1 VLVNAPSAEAWTG
14 RNESFGGAAE
24 AGDEALRE
32 VGLAKAPGT
41 GRDSA
46 AGQRRL
52 SVASSADGAR
62 AARGGPGRVGED
74 RQFVTAL
81 ARGLEVLRAFK
92 PDDGL
97 LGNQEIA
104 ARTGLPKPTVSRLT
118 YTLTRLGYLAHVER
132 HAKYQLAPGA
142 LSIGYA
148 ALANFGIREIARPH
162 MQALAD
168 EAGAA
173 VAFGGRDRNSMIYLA
188 QCRASTAF
196 TVRLDVGSRIP
207 MATTAMGRAY
217 LAAVPGE
224 ERAEI
229 MEAIRGRF
237 GERWPEVRA
246 GVDRAVE
253 EVARHGFT
261 ISAGEWQP
269 DVYAVGAPL
278 VAADGSGVFA
288 FNCGA
293 PAYGLTR
300 ERLEKDLGPRLVALV
315 RSTEAVLN
323 GGQAAPDR
331 RGTLAG
337 GYRSAPGDDS
347 SGSDVR
353 RSPDRRFAARR

>member
-1 VLVNAPSAEAWTG
+1 VLVNAAAPLTSRPGRQWGSGRLGNKEPVTG
-14 RNESFGGAAE
+14 TLG
-24 AGDEALRE
+24 E

-41 GRDSA
+41 GRHA
-46 AGQRRL
+46 A
-52 SVASSADGAR
+52 A
-62 AARGGPGRVGED
+62 GED

-92 PDDGL
+92 PHDGV

-118 YTLTRLGYLAHVER
+118 YTLTRLGYLTHIER
-132 HAKYQLAPGA
+132 LAKYQLAPGA

-217 LAAVPGE
+217 LAVVPE
-224 ERAEI
+224 SERAEI
-229 MEAIRGRF
+229 MDAIRGRF
-237 GERWPEVRA
+237 GERWPEIRA
-246 GVDRAVE
+246 GIDRAVE

-261 ISAGEWQP
+261 ISAGEWQS

-300 ERLEKDLGPRLVALV
+300 ERLEQDLGPRLVALV
-315 RSTEAVLN
+315 RTIEAVLN
-323 GGQAAPDR
+323 GGREPAQDR
-331 RGTLAG
+331 QDSNSGGHFADAVDHIRGSEL
-337 GYRSAPGDDS
+337 
-347 SGSDVR
+347 R
-353 RSPDRRFAARR
+353 RPRDRRFAARR

>member
-1 VLVNAPSAEAWTG
+1 M
-14 RNESFGGAAE
+14 
-24 AGDEALRE
+24 
-32 VGLAKAPGT
+32 AKAPGT
-41 GRDSA
+41 GGASA
-46 AGQRRL
+46 AGDDRPF
-52 SVASSADGAR
+52 VTVPAG
-62 AARGGPGRVGED
+62 RGGPAPAASARAGDD

-81 ARGLEVLRAFK
+81 ARGLDVLRAFK

-118 YTLTRLGYLAHVER
+118 YTLTRLGYLTHVDR
-132 HAKYQLAPGA
+132 LAKYQLAPGA

-148 ALANFGIREIARPH
+148 ALANFGIREVARPH

-196 TVRLDVGSRIP
+196 TVRLEVGSRIP

-217 LAAVPGE
+217 LAAVPE
-224 ERAEI
+224 AERAEI
-229 MEAIRGRF
+229 MDAIRGRF
-237 GERWPEVRA
+237 SDRWPAVRA
-246 GVDRAVE
+246 GIEHAVE

-300 ERLEKDLGPRLVALV
+300 ERLEQDLGPRLVALV
-315 RSTEAVLN
+315 RTTEAVLN
-323 GGQAAPDR
+323 GGRQPAQDR
-331 RGTLAG
+331 ATSISGGHRGEAT
-337 GYRSAPGDDS
+337 DDS
-347 SGSDVR
+347 GGRQAR
-353 RSPDRRFAARR
+353 RPRDRRFAMRR

>member
-1 VLVNAPSAEAWTG
+1 M
-14 RNESFGGAAE
+14 
-24 AGDEALRE
+24 
-32 VGLAKAPGT
+32 AKAPGT
-41 GRDSA
+41 GRASA
-46 AGQRRL
+46 AGDDRPF
-52 SVASSADGAR
+52 VAVPAGRAGPAPAAQAR
-62 AARGGPGRVGED
+62 AGDD

-148 ALANFGIREIARPH
+148 ALANFGIREVARPH

-217 LAAVPGE
+217 LAAIPGE
-224 ERAEI
+224 ERTEI

-237 GERWPEVRA
+237 GERWPEIRA
-246 GVDRAVE
+246 GIDRAVD

-300 ERLEKDLGPRLVALV
+300 DRLEKDLGPRLAALV

-323 GGQAAPDR
+323 GGRPAQDRRDAITGGHRAAP
-331 RGTLAG
+331 A
-337 GYRSAPGDDS
+337 DDL
-347 SGSDVR
+347 SGSEVR
-353 RSPDRRFAARR
+353 RLRDRRFAARR

>member
-1 VLVNAPSAEAWTG
+1 MAKAPATG
-14 RNESFGGAAE
+14 RIAAGASKRPAVAAPAGGESGRGGAA
-24 AGDEALRE
+24 
-32 VGLAKAPGT
+32 KT
-41 GRDSA
+41 
-46 AGQRRL
+46 
-52 SVASSADGAR
+52 AD
-62 AARGGPGRVGED
+62 D

-92 PDDGL
+92 PNDGL
-97 LGNQEIA
+97 LGNQDIA

-118 YTLTRLGYLAHVER
+118 HTLTRLGYLTHIER
-132 HAKYQLAPGA
+132 LAKYQLAPGA

-196 TVRLDVGSRIP
+196 TVRLEVGSRIP

-217 LAAVPGE
+217 LAAIPGD

-229 MEAIRGRF
+229 MDAIQGRF
-237 GERWPEVRA
+237 GTRWPEVRA
-246 GVDRAVE
+246 GIERAVD

-261 ISAGEWQP
+261 ISAGDWQP

-278 VAADGSGVFA
+278 AAADGSGIFA

-300 ERLEKDLGPRLVALV
+300 DRLQKDLGPRLVALV
-315 RSTEAVLN
+315 RTTEAVLN
-323 GGQAAPDR
+323 GGRQPAQDR
-331 RGTLAG
+331 PYDPRGGPVAE
-337 GYRSAPGDDS
+337 AIDDIR
-347 SGSDVR
+347 GEAR
-353 RSPDRRFAARR
+353 RPRDRRFAARR

>member
-1 VLVNAPSAEAWTG
+1 MGT
-14 RNESFGGAAE
+14 
-24 AGDEALRE
+24 LRE

-41 GRDSA
+41 GRASA
-46 AGQRRL
+46 AG
-52 SVASSADGAR
+52 D
-62 AARGGPGRVGED
+62 D

-92 PDDGL
+92 PHDGV

-104 ARTGLPKPTVSRLT
+104 ARTSLPKPTVSRLT
-118 YTLTRLGYLAHVER
+118 HTLTKLGYLTHIER
-132 HAKYQLAPGA
+132 LAKYQLAPGA

-217 LAAVPGE
+217 LAAVPGT

-229 MEAIRGRF
+229 MESIRGRF
-237 GERWPEVRA
+237 GGRWPEVRS
-246 GVDRAVE
+246 GIERAVD

-278 VAADGSGVFA
+278 VAADGSGIFA

-293 PAYGLTR
+293 PAYGLTH
-300 ERLEKDLGPRLVALV
+300 ERLQQDLGPRLVALV
-315 RSTEAVLN
+315 GRIEAVLN
-323 GGQAAPDR
+323 GGRSAHDRTDGITGGQGADAIDDIRRSGTGPRDR
-331 RGTLAG
+331 RA
-337 GYRSAPGDDS
+337 
-347 SGSDVR
+347 
-353 RSPDRRFAARR
+353 AARR